1 MAPCLTCQALSGWSW
16 PLLPQADG
24 LMICTTAMEINHNH
38 PTRAISATT
47 WLPQHKVKRFAHPA
61 VPGLRWWP
69 FLAILIQSA
78 NVKATES
85 SKVKRHHQT
94 FRKGRPQLLFWNSRV
109 KSNFKIRS
117 IAKYCRVSWKAE
129 MTLSIIMT
137 LILLTVTL
145 VVS

>member
-61 VPGLRWWP
+61 VPGPPRGLRWWP
-69 FLAILIQSA
+69 FLAILIQS
-78 NVKATES
+78 ATES

-94 FRKGRPQLLFWNSRV
+94 FRKGRPQLLFWNSQV

-117 IAKYCRVSWKAE
+117 IAKYCRVCRRGE
-129 MTLSIIMT
+129 MTLSIFMT
-137 LILLTVTL
+137 RILLTVTL